1 MSMNKT
7 GNMQKFHYGLT
18 SKQVEERK
26 QSGLVN
32 YEVKPKFKTKKQIL
46 ISNVFTYFNILN
58 FLLALCVLCVGSIKN
73 VFFIGVVVCNAVI
86 GVIQEIKA
94 MNTIKKL
101 SIVSQPKVTVIRDD
115 KKQVI
120 DVYDLVL
127 DDDMILE
134 SGCQIAADAIV
145 KNGEV
150 EVDESLITG
159 ESDLILKKHGDK
171 LISGSVVVSGNC
183 VAQVENVGKNTY
195 VSQILIDAGQYKD
208 TRNKSEIMSYINK
221 LVKIVSIV
229 IGPVGV
235 LRFYKEYFILNN
247 NLQNSVIFTVAS
259 VIGMIPEGIT
269 LLTSITL
276 MIGVIKL
283 SKLKV
288 LTQDLFSLETLAK
301 VDVLCL
307 DKTGTL
313 TRGDIEV
320 NEVILVDETY
330 QRGDIENFIGHFCK
344 CTDDKGA
351 TIDGLKK
358 FFSNKLRDVELWKVE
373 SRVPFSSARKWSG
386 VNFFN
391 GFNVVVG
398 APEILL
404 KDAIKDYDVVQSYV
418 EQGKRLLAIGLSNEK
433 LILDKV
439 PNMKLLAF
447 VVMSDKIRDNAIQT
461 IDFFKKQGVEIKIIS
476 GDNATSVA
484 RIAKMVNLNGSDK
497 YVDASLLADKDAII
511 DGIAKYNVFG
521 RTTPR
526 QKKEIINAYQ
536 KSGYTVGMVGDG
548 VNDILALKDADCS
561 IAMANG
567 SDAAK
572 QISKFVL
579 LDCDFK
585 HVPTMLNEGRRVINN
600 IMRAASMFLIKNI
613 YSFALSIILLFFA
626 QSYPFMPVQL
636 TLIGALTIGMPSFC
650 LVLEENSVPIKSNFF
665 KRVFYNAMPPALAI
679 IVNIFFIN
687 IINNYLACFSQI
699 EISTIAVVLT
709 GFCNLMELTKISKP
723 LNFKHKFIILFFLL
737 AFILSVIFL
746 KDVLFL
752 CSFNF
757 KMVMII
763 MMLTFYSY
771 WQINLCFKDY
781 KSD

>member
-1 MSMNKT
+1 MNKT

-183 VAQVENVGKNTY
+183 VAQVENIGKNTY

-307 DKTGTL
+307 
-313 TRGDIEV
+313 
-320 NEVILVDETY
+320 
-330 QRGDIENFIGHFCK
+330 
-344 CTDDKGA
+344 
-351 TIDGLKK
+351 
-358 FFSNKLRDVELWKVE
+358 
-373 SRVPFSSARKWSG
+373 
-386 VNFFN
+386 
-391 GFNVVVG
+391 
-398 APEILL
+398 EIL
-404 KDAIKDYDVVQSYV
+404 K
-418 EQGKRLLAIGLSNEK
+418 
-433 LILDKV
+433 
-439 PNMKLLAF
+439 
-447 VVMSDKIRDNAIQT
+447 
-461 IDFFKKQGVEIKIIS
+461 
-476 GDNATSVA
+476 
-484 RIAKMVNLNGSDK
+484 
-497 YVDASLLADKDAII
+497 
-511 DGIAKYNVFG
+511 
-521 RTTPR
+521 
-526 QKKEIINAYQ
+526 
-536 KSGYTVGMVGDG
+536 
-548 VNDILALKDADCS
+548 
-561 IAMANG
+561 
-567 SDAAK
+567 
-572 QISKFVL
+572 
-579 LDCDFK
+579 
-585 HVPTMLNEGRRVINN
+585 
-600 IMRAASMFLIKNI
+600 
-613 YSFALSIILLFFA
+613 
-626 QSYPFMPVQL
+626 
-636 TLIGALTIGMPSFC
+636 TL
-650 LVLEENSVPIKSNFF
+650 
-665 KRVFYNAMPPALAI
+665 
-679 IVNIFFIN
+679 
-687 IINNYLACFSQI
+687 
-699 EISTIAVVLT
+699 
-709 GFCNLMELTKISKP
+709 
-723 LNFKHKFIILFFLL
+723 
-737 AFILSVIFL
+737 
-746 KDVLFL
+746 
-752 CSFNF
+752 
-757 KMVMII
+757 
-763 MMLTFYSY
+763 
-771 WQINLCFKDY
+771 
-781 KSD
+781 